1 MELIFAYLAGI
12 LTLINPCVLPVL
24 PIVIASAFNA
34 DRRGPLA
41 LAIGLTISFVAF
53 GMFVTTIGYTIGLTQ
68 ERLAQIGAVMMIIF
82 GLILLVPAFSRRFE
96 SATQGFSGAA
106 NRKMMGLDLS
116 GFNGQLLGGVL
127 LGIVWSPCIGPTLG
141 GAIALASQGESL
153 LWAFFIMLFFALGVS
168 TLVLGLSWGAKSA
181 LRNRTNTMRSIAER
195 SKPIMGAVFL
205 GVGLMIFFK
214 IHHILEAWAVDVL
227 PYWLQDFSVIL

>member
-34 DRRGPLA
+34 DRKGPLA

-68 ERLAQIGAVMMIIF
+68 ERLSQIGAVMMIIF
-82 GLILLVPAFSRRFE
+82 GLILLVPALSHRFE
-96 SATQGFSGAA
+96 TATQGLSGTA
-106 NRKMMGLDLS
+106 NKKMLGLDLS

-141 GAIALASQGESL
+141 GAIALASQGQSL
-153 LWAFFIMLFFALGVS
+153 FWAFLIMLFFAFGVS

-181 LRNRTNTMRSIAER
+181 LRHRTNALRLLAER
-195 SKPIMGAVFL
+195 SRPIMGAVFL

-214 IHHILEAWAVDVL
+214 LHYILEGWAVDNL

>member
-68 ERLAQIGAVMMIIF
+68 ERLAQIGAVMMITF

-106 NRKMMGLDLS
+106 NKKMLGLDLS

-153 LWAFFIMLFFALGVS
+153 FLGIFHHVVFRPWRLD
-168 TLVLGLSWGAKSA
+168 TRLG
-181 LRNRTNTMRSIAER
+181 I
-195 SKPIMGAVFL
+195 IMGRKKRA
-205 GVGLMIFFK
+205 
-214 IHHILEAWAVDVL
+214 
-227 PYWLQDFSVIL
+227 S